1 MISDEQA
8 VWVAERIRTFC
19 ANPAEPEYLRFHA
32 EKNNVLPLLV
42 DWTGFYGLRPDAAI
56 LMVDTE
62 DGHDAVEEHEARVL
76 QIALFQGVRKYAQLE
91 LLLPRRP
98 ETARACP
105 HCEGTGRVEMPG
117 IGPDVLVCYCGGAGW
132 LPE

>member
-42 DWTGFYGLRPDAAI
+42 VTDADRKA
-56 LMVDTE
+56 L
-62 DGHDAVEEHEARVL
+62 
-76 QIALFQGVRKYAQLE
+76 IAFLKTL
-91 LLLPRRP
+91 
-98 ETARACP
+98 
-105 HCEGTGRVEMPG
+105 
-117 IGPDVLVCYCGGAGW
+117 
-132 LPE
+132 